1 MAEAFGV
8 AAGAFSVVA
17 LLGQIIESIE
27 KLRSLRTFIKTIP
40 QELQGLIDDIELVQ
54 GVLKTTTPDMLQ
66 VADIPSIERRLNTFL
81 TDLETLISNIQKYQQ
96 SITGRR
102 MGAIKLFMKKEE
114 ILAQRKNLENIRNTL
129 GSLQWTYC
137 WLVQALFVFVL
148 LASLFVV
155 SCWNVISGLKP
166 YGYSVTLREL
176 GPIIR
181 TQKLHGEKSDTDPYE
196 EPAENSQISRQ

>member
-8 AAGAFSVVA
+8 VAGAFSVIA

-66 VADIPSIERRLNTFL
+66 VADIPSIERRLNTFQ

-96 SITGRR
+96 SATGRR

-114 ILAQRKNLENIRNTL
+114 ILAQRRNLENIRNTL

-137 WLVQALFVFVL
+137 RLVRVTFCSCFACIASCYFLLQCHFWFEALR
-148 LASLFVV
+148 
-155 SCWNVISGLKP
+155 I
-166 YGYSVTLREL
+166 
-176 GPIIR
+176 
-181 TQKLHGEKSDTDPYE
+181 
-196 EPAENSQISRQ
+196 